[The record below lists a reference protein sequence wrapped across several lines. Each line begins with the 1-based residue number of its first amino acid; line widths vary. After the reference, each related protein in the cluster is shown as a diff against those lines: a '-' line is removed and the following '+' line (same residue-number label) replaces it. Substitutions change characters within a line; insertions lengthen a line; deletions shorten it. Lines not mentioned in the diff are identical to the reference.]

1 MYSVRFRCVDRRCT
15 VYTCRHAAQY
25 VGSSK
30 HSNIQK
36 VGKWRESMCAG
47 MFSLAVIV
55 ASHVD

>member
-1 MYSVRFRCVDRRCT
+1 MYSVRFRYVDRRCA
-15 VYTCRHAAQY
+15 VYTCRHAAH

-36 VGKWRESMCAG
+36 VGKWREFMCAD
-47 MFSLAVIV
+47 MFVLAVIV